1 MKNLLFT
8 ALLAGATVLSASAQT
23 QLAANLPTKTTKKSD
38 KVATYKV
45 QPAASKVEWLG
56 KKVTGQH
63 NGAIQL
69 KEGAAQVKDNQL
81 TGGTFVMDMTTITDA
96 DLTDAGYNAKLIG
109 HLKSED
115 FFSVEKNPTST
126 FVIKTVAP
134 LKADEKGNNVTVTGD
149 LTIKGIT
156 NPVSFPA
163 KVTVSGGTLTATGTA
178 VVNRAKYDIRYGS
191 KSFFASIGDKAIDD
205 DFTLTFNVTAKQ

>member
-8 ALLAGATVLSASAQT
+8 ALLAGATVFSASAQT
-23 QLAANLPTKTTKKSD
+23 QLAANLPAKTAKSD
-38 KVATYKV
+38 KIAAYKV
-45 QPAASKVEWLG
+45 VPAASKVEWLG

-63 NGAIQL
+63 NGTIQI
-69 KEGAAQVKDNQL
+69 KEGTAQVKGTQL
-81 TGGTFVMDMTTITDA
+81 TGGTFVMDMTSITDA
-96 DLTDAGYNAKLIG
+96 DLTDAGYNAKLVG

-126 FVIKTVAP
+126 FVIKSVTP

-156 NPVSFPA
+156 NPVTFPA
-163 KVTVSGGTLTATGTA
+163 KVTVDKGTLTAAGTA

-191 KSFFASIGDKAIDD
+191 KSFFESIGDKAIDD
-205 DFTLTFNVTAKQ
+205 DFTMTFNVTAKQ